1 MENTAQIDLQGK
13 ITLPK
18 DALELIGLFPN
29 MKVIIEWT
37 KNSIVIKP
45 KARGNGGQQK
55 HVTHPTSCTH
65 YD

>member
-1 MENTAQIDLQGK
+1 MLENTGQIDLQGR

-18 DALELIGLFPN
+18 DALEVIGLLPN

-45 KARGNGGQQK
+45 KPSLPPITYCRNCKNGF
-55 HVTHPTSCTH
+55 TYC
-65 YD
+65 